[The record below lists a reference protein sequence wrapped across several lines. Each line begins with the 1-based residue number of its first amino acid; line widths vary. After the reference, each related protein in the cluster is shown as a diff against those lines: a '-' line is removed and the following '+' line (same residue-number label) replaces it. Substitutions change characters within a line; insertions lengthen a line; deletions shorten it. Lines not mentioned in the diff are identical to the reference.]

1 MIIHSRLWPLIPL
14 HLQVSKILEDPFTSH
29 PNTLPLQRLQYEFNS
44 RIAFL
49 CKEFLLPS
57 TCNSLKISTETLKP
71 HDQSAAKNQLADS
84 NEPGLTANKLS
95 AVASG
100 GRQVSPFQPPP
111 AELIA
116 TAVEKLRGEGHEGQ
130 TNARRVEPL
139 KDPKEGSSNR
149 AEVEEGNGPIR
160 QKPFLKPVREETQ
173 ESLDMRQVNHT
184 AALDLPPL
192 TRSSSNA
199 AHLPPTHSR
208 SNSAGRIRSPPKT
221 SSHGREPRPVEPL
234 KIMVEQKIQQA
245 RLRPAV
251 EAGSV
256 FSLFQNLVTTAF
268 EPAAV

>member
-1 MIIHSRLWPLIPL
+1 MRSWPLICL

-29 PNTLPLQRLQYEFNS
+29 PNNLPLQRLQYEFNS

-57 TCNSLKISTETLKP
+57 TCNSLKSSTEKLKP
-71 HDQSAAKNQLADS
+71 HDQSAAKTQPAAN
-84 NEPGLTANKLS
+84 NEPGLTVNKFS
-95 AVASG
+95 AVATG
-100 GRQVSPFQPPP
+100 GGQVSPFQPPP

-130 TNARRVEPL
+130 TSARRVEAL
-139 KDPKEGSSNR
+139 KDPKEGSTNR
-149 AEVEEGNGPIR
+149 AEVEEDNVPIR
-160 QKPFLKPVREETQ
+160 QKPFLKSVREETQ
-173 ESLDMRQVNHT
+173 ESLDMRKVDNK
-184 AALDLPPL
+184 AALDPPPL
-192 TRSSSNA
+192 TRSSSNV

-208 SNSAGRIRSPPKT
+208 SNSTGRIRSPPKT

-234 KIMVEQKIQQA
+234 KIVVEQTRQQA
-245 RLRPAV
+245 RLRPTV

-256 FSLFQNLVTTAF
+256 SSLFGNLVTAAF